1 MHLEKIQ
8 TNTMEPPC
16 ARWISPLARRLA
28 DRVSASLHVRRN
40 PGWYIGRLEVHR
52 VQLVILPGRQTDFHH
67 QTAASV
73 DDALEAIRIFWPS
86 GSCRKARDV
95 CLVPP
100 RRPRH
105 VSLPDQQD
113 RPRPAWCVHIFAFAL
128 TIDHRPWTIDHGPWT
143 MDHLSLC
150 LGRSTPPH
158 SLPHRPPSLVHQ
170 VSERTSSSCTTPLPS
185 SVTEARARGAT
196 TYHTSGGKTDGS
208 WRMTL

>member
-1 MHLEKIQ
+1 M
-8 TNTMEPPC
+8 
-16 ARWISPLARRLA
+16 
-28 DRVSASLHVRRN
+28 
-40 PGWYIGRLEVHR
+40 
-52 VQLVILPGRQTDFHH
+52 QLVILPGRQTDFHH

-143 MDHLSLC
+143 MDHGPSVSLSRTL
-150 LGRSTPPH
+150 H
-158 SLPHRPPSLVHQ
+158 SSSLSPPS
-170 VSERTSSSCTTPLPS
+170 SSLARSPGVGAHLEFLYDAFAVVCHRGSC
-185 SVTEARARGAT
+185 
-196 TYHTSGGKTDGS
+196 SGGHYVSYVRREDRWFLADDALITEVPS
-208 WRMTL
+208 TVVENCMAYMVFYRLRHRACEV

>member
-1 MHLEKIQ
+1 
-8 TNTMEPPC
+8 MEPPC

-143 MDHLSLC
+143 ICLSVSDAPLLLTLSPIVLPRSFTRCRSAPRVPVRRLC
-150 LGRSTPPH
+150 RRLSQRLVLGGPLRII
-158 SLPHRPPSLVHQ
+158 RPAGRQMVP
-170 VSERTSSSCTTPLPS
+170 
-185 SVTEARARGAT
+185 
-196 TYHTSGGKTDGS
+196 GG
-208 WRMTL
+208 